1 MCYICGL
8 MRSFLTVFAALA
20 LLASCSKFRKIE
32 KNPDWRVK
40 YEASLNYFAK
50 KDYYRAS
57 ILLEQIMPI
66 IRGLPEAE
74 KAQFTLA
81 YCQYYQK
88 LYLLSSEHFKSFY
101 ETYGRSTLAEEARY
115 MYAYSLFKS
124 SPGSN
129 LDQTESI
136 EAMVS
141 MQEFLNRYPQS
152 QYRDQALEVI
162 NTIQLRLEEKGFNN
176 ARQYLQLRYYKAAIV
191 ALENFIKN
199 FPDSRYVEE
208 AHFLIM
214 VSQYQLAEESIQAR
228 QKERYQEVVNDYLQ
242 FIDRYPDSAF
252 LKEAERYY
260 TDSLEKL
267 GRLKN
272 VNS

>member
-1 MCYICGL
+1 MYYICRL
-8 MRSFLTVFAALA
+8 MRVFWVVFAV
-20 LLASCSKFRKIE
+20 LLLSSCSKFRKIE

-40 YEASLNYFAK
+40 FEASQNYYAK

-57 ILLEQIMPI
+57 VLLEQIMPI

-88 LYLLSSEHFKSFY
+88 LYLLASEQFKTFY
-101 ETYGRSTLAEEARY
+101 GTYGRSTLAEEARY
-115 MYAYSLFKS
+115 MYAYSLYKS
-124 SPGSN
+124 SPGPN

-136 EAMVS
+136 EAMTS
-141 MQEFLNRYPQS
+141 MQEFLNRYPRS
-152 QYRDQALEVI
+152 KYRDQALEVI
-162 NTIQLRLEEKGFNN
+162 NTIQLRLEDKGFTN
-176 ARQYLQLRYYKAAIV
+176 AKQYLKLRYYKAAIV
-191 ALENFIKN
+191 ALENFIRN

-214 VSQYQLAEESIQAR
+214 VSEYKLAEQSIQAR
-228 QKERYQEVVNDYLQ
+228 QRERYQEVVNDYLQ
-242 FIDRYPDSAF
+242 FVDRYPESPF

-267 GRLKN
+267 GKLKN
-272 VNS
+272 VNT

>member
-1 MCYICGL
+1 MSKISYFLVII
-8 MRSFLTVFAALA
+8 LTVAGV
-20 LLASCSKFRKIE
+20 SCSKFRRIE

-40 YEASLNYFAK
+40 YEASLNYYAK

-57 ILLEQIMPI
+57 VLLEQIMPI

-88 LYLLSSEHFKSFY
+88 LYLLASEQFRSYY
-101 ETYGRSTLAEEARY
+101 ETYGRSAQAEEARF
-115 MYAYSLFKS
+115 MYAYTLFKS
-124 SPGSN
+124 SPGPY

-136 EAMVS
+136 EAMAS
-141 MQEFLNRYPQS
+141 MQEFLNRYPNS
-152 QYRDQALEVI
+152 KYRDQALEVI
-162 NTIQLRLEEKGFNN
+162 QTIQLRLEEKGFAN
-176 ARQYLQLRYYKAAIV
+176 ARQYLKLRYYKAAIV

-208 AHFLIM
+208 AHFLMM
-214 VSQYQLAEESIQAR
+214 VSEYRLAEESIKAR
-228 QKERYQEVVNDYLQ
+228 QIERYQEVVNDYLQ
-242 FIDRYPDSAF
+242 FVDRFPDSPF

-260 TDSLEKL
+260 QDSLEKI
-267 GRLKN
+267 GKLKN
-272 VNS
+272 LNS